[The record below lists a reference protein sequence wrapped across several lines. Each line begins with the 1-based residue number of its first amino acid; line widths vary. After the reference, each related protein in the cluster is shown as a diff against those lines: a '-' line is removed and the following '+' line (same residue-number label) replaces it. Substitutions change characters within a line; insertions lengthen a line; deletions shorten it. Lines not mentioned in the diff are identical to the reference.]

1 MDIWETPGQKGKNF
15 EKFETFKQISMP
27 KVKAVMVPLGG
38 HSFNPSAKE
47 HKGVLNKVFIEEK
60 TEIEKEQKLS
70 LKNQNKLDYV

>member
-1 MDIWETPGQKGKNF
+1 
-15 EKFETFKQISMP
+15 MP